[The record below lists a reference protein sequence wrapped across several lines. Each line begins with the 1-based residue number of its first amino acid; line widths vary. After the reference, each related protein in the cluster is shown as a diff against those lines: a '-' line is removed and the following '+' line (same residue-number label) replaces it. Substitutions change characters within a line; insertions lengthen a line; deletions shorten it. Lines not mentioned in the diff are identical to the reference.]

1 MADLDTYHSAVRV
14 QTRQVFM
21 AIYAH
26 PFLLLKLDETAA
38 APALPAAPPA
48 PVEDDWGS
56 HTRVS
61 TGIGK
66 TGSFSV
72 LRHNAGLYRVYP
84 LKVGAAP
91 RQEEAAA
98 PGEVAPLPVVGEN
111 DVEAVIT
118 VGRVPSNDV
127 VIADNAISKHQ
138 AYFTVYK
145 GGDVTLTDRHS
156 RNGTSVRGRRLAPE
170 VAASVSFGDPI
181 VMGGLALILIGAG
194 ALWEI
199 IQGQLSAVGGR

>member
-21 AIYAH
+21 AIYTH
-26 PFLLLKLDETAA
+26 PFLLLKLEDAA
-38 APALPAAPPA
+38 VAPPV
-48 PVEDDWGS
+48 PQQKQEDDWES
-56 HTRVS
+56 HTRIS

-84 LKVGAAP
+84 LVPAERKTP
-91 RQEEAAA
+91 DEAHAG
-98 PGEVAPLPVVGEN
+98 PEGAPLPVAGEEG
-111 DVEAVIT
+111 VVAVVT
-118 VGRVPSNDV
+118 VGRVTGNDV

-138 AYFTVYK
+138 AYFTVLQ
-145 GGDVTLTDRHS
+145 GDDVTLTDRSS
-156 RNGTSVRGRRLAPE
+156 RNGTSVRGRRLAPD
-170 VAASVSFGDPI
+170 VPCPVSFGDPI
-181 VMGGLALILIGAG
+181 VMGGLALMLIGAG

-199 IQGQLSAVGGR
+199 IHAQITSST

>member
-1 MADLDTYHSAVRV
+1 MADLDTYHAAVRV

-21 AIYAH
+21 AIYTH
-26 PFLLLKLDETAA
+26 PFLLLKLEDAA
-38 APALPAAPPA
+38 ASPPV
-48 PVEDDWGS
+48 PEQKQEDDWES

-84 LKVGAAP
+84 LLPAERRTVVGHQLP
-91 RQEEAAA
+91 PE
-98 PGEVAPLPVVGEN
+98 GAPLPVPGEEG
-111 DVEAVIT
+111 VVAVVT
-118 VGRVPSNDV
+118 VGRVTGNDV
-127 VIADNAISKHQ
+127 VIADNAISKYQ
-138 AYFTVYK
+138 AYFTMLK
-145 GGDVTLTDRHS
+145 GDDVTLTDRSS

-170 VAASVSFGDPI
+170 VPCPVSFGDPI

-199 IQGQLSAVGGR
+199 IHAQLSSSG

>member
-1 MADLDTYHSAVRV
+1 MADLDTYHAAVRV

-21 AIYAH
+21 AIYTH
-26 PFLLLKLDETAA
+26 PFLLLKLEDAA
-38 APALPAAPPA
+38 ASA
-48 PVEDDWGS
+48 PVPEQKQEDDWES
-56 HTRVS
+56 HTRIS

-84 LKVGAAP
+84 LLPAERRTAVEHQPPPEG
-91 RQEEAAA
+91 
-98 PGEVAPLPVVGEN
+98 APLPVPGEEG
-111 DVEAVIT
+111 VVAVVT
-118 VGRVPSNDV
+118 VGRVTGNDV
-127 VIADNAISKHQ
+127 VIADNAISKYQ
-138 AYFTVYK
+138 AYFTMLK
-145 GGDVTLTDRHS
+145 GDDVTLTDRSS

-170 VAASVSFGDPI
+170 VPCPVSFGDPI

-199 IQGQLSAVGGR
+199 IHAQLSSSG